1 MPTHFIRGTSLKNT
15 KDMGPSCTARPSQGL
30 ERRPSIVEP
39 LAASRNTSPG
49 LHSEA
54 CVERAF
60 QRRGYRTLE
69 RRWRTPFAELD
80 LVFIAPDGGLL
91 IVEVKSS
98 DWPEGM
104 LAGLSRRQRGRLLR
118 AREWLAERDGR
129 EVRLWLVTFEAG
141 ARLRVMSIF

>member
-1 MPTHFIRGTSLKNT
+1 MVASKSTSL
-15 KDMGPSCTARPSQGL
+15 
-30 ERRPSIVEP
+30 
-39 LAASRNTSPG
+39 G

-54 CVERAF
+54 RVERAF
-60 QRRGYRTLE
+60 ELRGYRTLE

-80 LVFIAPDGGLL
+80 LVFAAPDGELL

-104 LAGLSRRQRGRLLR
+104 LAGLSRRQRVRLLR
-118 AREWLAERDGR
+118 AREWLAEREGR
-129 EVRLWLVTFEAG
+129 EVRLWLITFEAG